1 MKFWVLFKDTFQ
13 LLGTFC
19 KKLLREYNIEI
30 KFVMVFLHYPLIINS
45 YWSKQCTG
53 LLHCEYFFFFL
64 TVQVFPPVN
73 FTLTVS
79 ALARVLL
86 RWKPN
91 PNQEQKNYTIRYDVK
106 ILAPVSEEVKLSPAS

>member
-1 MKFWVLFKDTFQ
+1 M
-13 LLGTFC
+13 
-19 KKLLREYNIEI
+19 NI
-30 KFVMVFLHYPLIINS
+30 FV
-45 YWSKQCTG
+45 
-53 LLHCEYFFFFL
+53 FFL

-106 ILAPVSEEVKLSPAS
+106 ILAPVSEEVKLSPVT

>member
-30 KFVMVFLHYPLIINS
+30 KFVMVFLHYHLIINS

-53 LLHCEYFFFFL
+53 LLHCEYFCFL
-64 TVQVFPPVN
+64 PYSSGFP
-73 FTLTVS
+73 TC
-79 ALARVLL
+79 
-86 RWKPN
+86 
-91 PNQEQKNYTIRYDVK
+91 
-106 ILAPVSEEVKLSPAS
+106 